1 MPDGITVSNSSCLIG
16 LDAVGSIGILEQLYG
31 TIMVPDAVAQE
42 CGGTLPI
49 WVQVHSVQ
57 NQPLA
62 QSLRLGLGAGEAE
75 AIALSLER
83 SAARIILDD
92 KKARRTARQLNLP
105 VTGTLAVLLRAK
117 EQGIIPSVRDLVD
130 ALIVAE
136 FHVSDALVQEVLQQ
150 AGE

>member
-1 MPDGITVSNSSCLIG
+1 MSDGLTVSNSSCLIG
-16 LDAVGSIGILEQLYG
+16 LEVAGCLGILEQLYG
-31 TIMVPDAVAQE
+31 TIIVPDALAQE
-42 CGGTLPI
+42 CGGNLPA

-57 NQPLA
+57 NQA
-62 QSLRLGLGAGEAE
+62 VARSLRLSLGAGEAE

-83 SAARIILDD
+83 SAARVILDD

-117 EQGIIPSVRDLVD
+117 ERSIIPSVRDIVD
-130 ALIVAE
+130 ALIVAN
-136 FHVSDALVQEVLQQ
+136 FRVSDALVQEVLKR